1 MNRKIV
7 IGNMEY
13 FKYPGTEYYINID
26 GDIYSGYKHKILTN
40 NNGSNSIR
48 ITIKG
53 KQRRIKIKDALID
66 ALFDYIINLEEWY
79 YDWQRNC

>member
-1 MNRKIV
+1 MDRKIL

-26 GDIYSGYKHKILTN
+26 GNVYSGYKHKILTN
-40 NNGSNSIR
+40 NNGNSIR

-53 KQRRIKIKDALID
+53 KQRRIRISDVLIE
-66 ALFDYIINLEEWY
+66 ALFDYITRLEK
-79 YDWQRNC
+79 

>member
-1 MNRKIV
+1 MNRKIL

-13 FKYPGTEYYINID
+13 FKYPDTEYYINIE

-40 NNGSNSIR
+40 NKGSNSIR

-53 KQRRIKIKDALID
+53 KQRRIRINDALIE
-66 ALFDYIINLEEWY
+66 ALFDYITRLEK
-79 YDWQRNC
+79 

>member
-26 GDIYSGYKHKILTN
+26 GDIYSMYKHKILTN

-66 ALFDYIINLEEWY
+66 ALFDYIINLEE
-79 YDWQRNC
+79 

>member
-1 MNRKIV
+1 MDRKIL

-26 GDIYSGYKHKILTN
+26 GNVYSGYKHKILTN
-40 NNGSNSIR
+40 NNGNSIR

-53 KQRRIKIKDALID
+53 KQRRIRISDALIE
-66 ALFDYIINLEEWY
+66 ALFDYITRLEK
-79 YDWQRNC
+79 

>member
-66 ALFDYIINLEEWY
+66 ALFDYIINLEE
-79 YDWQRNC
+79 

>member
-1 MNRKIV
+1 MDRKIL

-26 GDIYSGYKHKILTN
+26 GNVYSGYKHKILTN
-40 NNGSNSIR
+40 NNGNSIR

-53 KQRRIKIKDALID
+53 KQRRIRINDALIE
-66 ALFDYIINLEEWY
+66 ALFDYITRLEK
-79 YDWQRNC
+79 

>member
-1 MNRKIV
+1 MDRKIL

-26 GDIYSGYKHKILTN
+26 GNVYSGYKHKILTN
-40 NNGSNSIR
+40 NNRNSIR

-53 KQRRIKIKDALID
+53 KQRRIRISDALIE
-66 ALFDYIINLEEWY
+66 ALFDYITKLEE
-79 YDWQRNC
+79 

>member
-26 GDIYSGYKHKILTN
+26 GDIYSMYKHKILTN
-40 NNGSNSIR
+40 NKNSNSIR
-48 ITIKG
+48 LTINN
-53 KQRRIKIKDALID
+53 KQKRLKVKDILIE
-66 ALFDYIINLEEWY
+66 ALFNYIEESL
-79 YDWQRNC
+79 

>member
-48 ITIKG
+48 LTIEKT
-53 KQRRIKIKDALID
+53 KNK
-66 ALFDYIINLEEWY
+66 
-79 YDWQRNC
+79 

>member
-1 MNRKIV
+1 MNRKVV

-48 ITIKG
+48 LTIEK
-53 KQRRIKIKDALID
+53 KQKRHKINELLIE
-66 ALFDYIINLEEWY
+66 ALFDYISELE
-79 YDWQRNC
+79 DRK

>member
-1 MNRKIV
+1 MDRKIL

-26 GDIYSGYKHKILTN
+26 GNVYSGYKHKILTN
-40 NNGSNSIR
+40 NNGNSIR

-53 KQRRIKIKDALID
+53 KQRRIRISDALIE
-66 ALFDYIINLEEWY
+66 ALFDYITRLEE
-79 YDWQRNC
+79 

>member
-1 MNRKIV
+1 MDRKIL

-26 GDIYSGYKHKILTN
+26 GNVYSGYKHKILTN
-40 NNGSNSIR
+40 NNGNSIR

-53 KQRRIKIKDALID
+53 KQRRIRISDALIE
-66 ALFDYIINLEEWY
+66 ALFDYIISLEE
-79 YDWQRNC
+79 